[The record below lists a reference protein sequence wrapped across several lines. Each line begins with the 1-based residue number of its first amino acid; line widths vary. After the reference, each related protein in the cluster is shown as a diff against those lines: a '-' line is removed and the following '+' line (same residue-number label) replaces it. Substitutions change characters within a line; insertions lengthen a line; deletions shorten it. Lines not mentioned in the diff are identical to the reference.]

1 MKRTWLILV
10 SVFLVSGCTESN
22 SSSSLSYPL
31 LDCDPLVPDFCGY
44 PFPSNVYTV
53 EDSTTATGRR
63 VRFGA
68 EMLRGNDSRPWDY
81 SDGFSAGTPILTY
94 LPGASGNE
102 LGGPANIEQSLTESS
117 PSILL
122 DAETG
127 ELVPH
132 WAKIDT
138 RARGPEE
145 RSTMIRPAVRLRDD
159 ARYIVAFRGLTNDD
173 GQVIEASQA
182 FAALRDETESED
194 ESVEARRAL
203 YRNIFSKLEEK
214 GWTRGDLQ
222 IAWDFNTASDANNTA
237 WLLHMRDT
245 AFELIEERGGFEYTI
260 TEEEASTD
268 EEAIDPEN
276 IAYRIFGTF
285 KVPLFMSSPKPG
297 SLLLLDEN
305 EMPIV
310 NEEMPWADIP
320 FEVLI
325 PQSATETAAPIV
337 EYGHGL
343 FGEGDQIE
351 SGNFRS
357 FMNEYNYIFVGADLQ
372 GMSSP
377 DADAVRDALTSG
389 TLSGAQTMWDR
400 LHQGFLNHLVLLRMM
415 KTTFAQDETYGQFVK
430 GDEAYYYGIS
440 QGGIMGS
447 VILALSSDVE
457 RGALGVMGM
466 PYSLLVFRNNGG
478 FDEFLTAI
486 RLYYPDRRTNQ
497 LLIAMAQM
505 PWDRVEPMGYAHH
518 VTENTLPGVN
528 PKEVLM
534 RSAIGDR
541 RPSGDDSGRAHPG
554 EDDGGPAA
562 RLGPARRG
570 NPRRDLGA
578 DLGRLY
584 GKRQLLHRARLRPP
598 GRAALQRATGWHLRR
613 PA

>member
-1 MKRTWLILV
+1 
-10 SVFLVSGCTESN
+10 
-22 SSSSLSYPL
+22 
-31 LDCDPLVPDFCGY
+31 
-44 PFPSNVYTV
+44 
-53 EDSTTATGRR
+53 
-63 VRFGA
+63 
-68 EMLRGNDSRPWDY
+68 
-81 SDGFSAGTPILTY
+81 
-94 LPGASGNE
+94 
-102 LGGPANIEQSLTESS
+102 
-117 PSILL
+117 
-122 DAETG
+122 
-127 ELVPH
+127 
-132 WAKIDT
+132 
-138 RARGPEE
+138 
-145 RSTMIRPAVRLRDD
+145 
-159 ARYIVAFRGLTNDD
+159 
-173 GQVIEASQA
+173 
-182 FAALRDETESED
+182 
-194 ESVEARRAL
+194 
-203 YRNIFSKLEEK
+203 
-214 GWTRGDLQ
+214 
-222 IAWDFNTASDANNTA
+222 
-237 WLLHMRDT
+237 
-245 AFELIEERGGFEYTI
+245 
-260 TEEEASTD
+260 
-268 EEAIDPEN
+268 
-276 IAYRIFGTF
+276 
-285 KVPLFMSSPKPG
+285 
-297 SLLLLDEN
+297 LLLLDEN

-415 KTTFAQDETYGQFVK
+415 KTSFAQDETYGQFVK

-534 RSAIGDR
+534 RSAIGDHQVTTLAAHILAR
-541 RPSGDDSGRAHPG
+541 TMGAPLLDSGLQDAGIRDEIWGLTSVDSTQSGSFYTELDFGHPG
-554 EDDGGPAA
+554 EPLCNVPPDGICEDPHEW
-562 RLGPARRG
+562 
-570 NPRRDLGA
+570 PRRREASRKQLDEFLRNGTGTNHCLA
-578 DLGRLY
+578 DDADTEPAVADGVCSFPSLSGCTNETEETVEALCMPTD
-584 GKRQLLHRARLRPP
+584 PP
-598 GRAALQRATGWHLRR
+598 
-613 PA
+613 